1 MRELIPGIL
10 EKDWSEIEKKLELVT
25 SVAKSVHIDIID
37 GVFAP
42 EKTFLDP
49 APFAQYASTFTLE
62 LHMMVKNPISYLE
75 DFAKV
80 GFKRFLGHVEMME
93 DQEEFVAKAQQF
105 GEVGLALD
113 GETSASS
120 IKVPIEDLDTV
131 LFFTAG
137 KVGRSGQDFMPER
150 LNKILDFH
158 RKHPLLPIT
167 IDGGV
172 RVEVIEQACEAGVE
186 RFVASS
192 ALFHPQDFTS
202 TYHELS
208 QKLKTTAFLE

>member
-10 EKDWSEIEKKLELVT
+10 ERDWREIKKKLDLAT
-25 SVAKSVHIDIID
+25 SVAKTVHIDIID

-49 APFAQYASTFTLE
+49 APFAPYASMLTLE
-62 LHMMVKNPISYLE
+62 LHMMVKSPILYLE

-113 GETSASS
+113 GETLTTS
-120 IKVPIEDLDTV
+120 INVSVQDLDTV
-131 LFFTAG
+131 LFFTGGKAG
-137 KVGRSGQDFMPER
+137 KSGQHFLPER
-150 LNKILDFH
+150 LEKIKIFHQQHDF
-158 RKHPLLPIT
+158 LPIT
-167 IDGGV
+167 IDGGI
-172 RVEVIEQACEAGVE
+172 REEMMRDACNAGVE
-186 RFVASS
+186 RFIATS
-192 ALFHPQDFTS
+192 ALFTEDFS
-202 TYHELS
+202 SSYQRLS
-208 QKLKTTAFLE
+208 QKLETTAFLE